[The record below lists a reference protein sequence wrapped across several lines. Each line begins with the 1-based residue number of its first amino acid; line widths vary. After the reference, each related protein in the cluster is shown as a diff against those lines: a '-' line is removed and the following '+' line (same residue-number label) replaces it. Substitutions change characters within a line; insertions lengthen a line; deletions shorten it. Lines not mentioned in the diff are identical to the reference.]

1 MALRQ
6 VSRIEK
12 RYSIMQLELDAYR
25 ITALS
30 ARDTER
36 LFALLAAY
44 RLVDAIAMVRGPS
57 YLTGVPQHRKQ
68 EYLGDKAF
76 LLSKGWDFM
85 QDWSQLVI
93 QFRDTMLH
101 SMQNLPILTGSSDHN
116 SLRMV
121 HLKTAGSLLTKSNT
135 FKMLLNVQLAA
146 MHVAHLFMSPA
157 DSEVSLSSNA

>member
-12 RYSIMQLELDAYR
+12 QYSVMQVELDAHR

-30 ARDTER
+30 ARDIER

-44 RLVDAIAMVRGPS
+44 RLVDAIALVRGCS

-68 EYLGDKAF
+68 GYLGDTKF
-76 LLSKGWDFM
+76 LLSKGWDSM
-85 QDWSQLVI
+85 QDWSQLLI
-93 QFRDTMLH
+93 HFRDTMLH
-101 SMQNLPILTGSSDHN
+101 SSQNLPILTGSTDHN
-116 SLRMV
+116 SLRMF
-121 HLKTAGSLLTKSNT
+121 HLKTAGSLLTKSGI
-135 FKMLLNVQLAA
+135 FKMLLNIQLAA

-157 DSEVSLSSNA
+157 DSEVSPSSNA